1 MRSGILGGSFD
12 PIHLGHLIV
21 ADDVLRRLALD
32 RVVFVPAFRPPH
44 KHGPLA
50 DYRHR
55 LEMVRRA
62 TAFHPQFD
70 VSAIEA
76 GRPGPSFTV
85 DTLAALRAADPADR
99 LYFILG
105 QDQYATM
112 ERWHRPERIPHL
124 ARLVVMSRPG
134 TDRPALFPGHSPARV
149 RFLDVIP
156 VAVSAAAVRARLA
169 KGESVGYILPTP
181 VQDYLRRHRL
191 YRNRPGKGEPCL
203 E

>member
-1 MRSGILGGSFD
+1 MRSGIIGGSFD
-12 PIHLGHLIV
+12 PIHVGHLIV
-21 ADDVLRRLALD
+21 ADDVLRKLALD

-44 KHGPLA
+44 KHSPLA

-62 TAFHPQFD
+62 TASHPLFD
-70 VSAIEA
+70 VSDIET
-76 GRPGPSFTV
+76 GRPGPSFTI
-85 DTLAALRAADPADR
+85 DTLTALRAADPDDR

-105 QDQYATM
+105 QDQYAAM
-112 ERWHRPERIPHL
+112 EHWHRPEELAHL

-134 TDRPALFPGHSPARV
+134 TARPQLFPGHSTARV

-156 VAVSAAAVRARLA
+156 VAVSAAAVRVRLA

-181 VQDYLRRHRL
+181 VQDYVRQHRL
-191 YRNRPGKGEPCL
+191 YRNRLDKGEPCL
-203 E
+203 A